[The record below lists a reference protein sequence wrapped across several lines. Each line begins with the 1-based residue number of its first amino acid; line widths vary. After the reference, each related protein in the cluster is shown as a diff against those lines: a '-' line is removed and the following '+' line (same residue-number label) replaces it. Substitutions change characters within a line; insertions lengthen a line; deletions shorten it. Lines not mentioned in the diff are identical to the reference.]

1 MSNQYLSTK
10 LKKLENDIN
19 GMNNIDGIK
28 KLVNT
33 YNIIQKD
40 IDICKEYLDEI
51 IININ
56 SEAELSDKILT
67 YEEYINNMKELETI
81 KQNMNE
87 NLENI
92 ELEDLKNLY
101 LQSTNMIKECQNYL
115 ENQKMQ
121 IENVD

>member
-33 YNIIQKD
+33 YNIIQKE

-56 SEAELSDKILT
+56 SEIELSDKILT